1 MSPPHLA
8 PVTLYAAKE
17 LNERNLI
24 VGRVV
29 YINLYQCS
37 KGIICDIKGK
47 QKLSSIENINNVA
60 VNGGEAVFDIVF
72 FDGYRN
78 RNIPEYILKTG
89 VQWEIKNEFV
99 STEIIAMLIGFAD
112 KREKEEQE
120 QKEKIALEFDQAV
133 EELRNNP
140 EY

>member
-1 MSPPHLA
+1 M
-8 PVTLYAAKE
+8 
-17 LNERNLI
+17 
-24 VGRVV
+24 
-29 YINLYQCS
+29 
-37 KGIICDIKGK
+37 
-47 QKLSSIENINNVA
+47 SSIENINNVA